1 MDVMMT
7 AEQKV
12 GWRVQMKAVMTVVM
26 TVALKAVLKVELKAD
41 PMVDSKA
48 DQKALRMIELLA
60 MKRGNNE
67 SKQRFKIVF
76 LPYLLSA
83 YSKDWMLGLLNEIG
97 WDYLM
102 MDLARELG

>member
-67 SKQRFKIVF
+67 SKQTFHTQKRHIRLFS
-76 LPYLLSA
+76 YLICCRLTQR
-83 YSKDWMLGLLNEIG
+83 IG
-97 WDYLM
+97 CW
-102 MDLARELG
+102 AC